1 VQPFDRIN
9 DPVRLRRLVAAI
21 LTLEGELIL
30 PVVLRRM
37 VEEACSLVNARYG
50 ALGVMNQ
57 DRTALEQFITVGL
70 EPGEVQ
76 AIGPFPTG
84 RGVLGTLIS
93 DPTPLRISDIA
104 AAPESC
110 GVPANHP
117 AMTSFL
123 GVPVRVRDEL
133 FGNLY
138 LTNKEGAPEFTEDDE
153 ATASVLALA
162 AGVAIEKARLQA
174 AVRDHTLTEDRD
186 RIARDLHD
194 SIIQRLFAIGLS
206 LQGTARLV
214 DRPEAAS
221 RIGDA
226 IDKLDETIRL
236 LRTAIFDLE
245 VTIRQDG
252 FRRMVFDLLHELT
265 PLLGTHP
272 QVTFSGPVDT
282 AVTGPRADQVLATL
296 REALTNVA
304 KHAAASNVIVTIAA
318 GDEFRLI
325 VADDGRGM
333 DGNSPGGLGL
343 KNLRQ
348 RAERLGGSL
357 DLGRSREG
365 GTRLTWRI
373 PLDRAEESTQEPA

>member
-1 VQPFDRIN
+1 MQAILALEGEVVLPI
-9 DPVRLRRLVAAI
+9 VLRRLV
-21 LTLEGELIL
+21 
-30 PVVLRRM
+30 
-37 VEEACSLVNARYG
+37 EEACQLVGARYG
-50 ALGVMNQ
+50 ALGVLNPS
-57 DRTALEQFITVGL
+57 RSALEQFITVGL
-70 EPGEVQ
+70 EPEEVQ
-76 AIGPFPTG
+76 AIGPEPTG
-84 RGVLGTLIS
+84 GGVLGTLIS
-93 DPTPLRISDIA
+93 DPTPLRLPDLTL
-104 AAPESC
+104 APESC
-110 GVPANHP
+110 GMPLHHP
-117 AMTSFL
+117 AMSSFL
-123 GVPVRVRDEL
+123 GVPVRVREEL

-138 LTNKEGAPEFTEDDE
+138 LTNKEGALEFTEEDE
-153 ATASVLALA
+153 ATASVLAMA

-206 LQGTARLV
+206 LQGTAHMV
-214 DRPEAAS
+214 DRPEAVS

-226 IDKLDETIRL
+226 INNLDETIRQ

-265 PLLGTHP
+265 PVIGTHP
-272 QVTFSGPVDT
+272 QVTFSGPVDS
-282 AVTGPRADQVLATL
+282 AVSGPAADHALATL

-304 KHAAASNVIVTIAA
+304 KHAGAKSVIVTIAVA
-318 GDEFRLI
+318 DELRI
-325 VADDGRGM
+325 VVADDGRGM
-333 DGNSPGGLGL
+333 SEIGPSGLGL
-343 KNLRQ
+343 KNMRQ

-373 PLDRAEESTQEPA
+373 PLDRAAE